1 MWVFLQEAKDLQKVS
16 RLHPDD
22 VLVFM
27 MYPDGWPLNQ
37 HNIVLSA
44 KVFFQGQ
51 CDEYS
56 GIFRQIATCLF
67 AVIRVFSV
75 KPHTTF
81 FLGHRF
87 LAHVSLY
94 HSRIPWKIYILHHVM
109 LGLKTRIIA
118 QVLAYALTAIE
129 REPELGTIISTTYTQ
144 WAIICLKK
152 YNLERLTSMFHW
164 KMTKNNAILIF
175 Y

>member
-1 MWVFLQEAKDLQKVS
+1 MKIVVASPMMWFFLQEAKDLQKVS

-37 HNIVLSA
+37 HNIVLSSE
-44 KVFFQGQ
+44 VFFQGQ

-56 GIFRQIATCLF
+56 SIITYQ
-67 AVIRVFSV
+67 
-75 KPHTTF
+75 TTF

-94 HSRIPWKIYILHHVM
+94 HSRIP
-109 LGLKTRIIA
+109 
-118 QVLAYALTAIE
+118 
-129 REPELGTIISTTYTQ
+129 
-144 WAIICLKK
+144 
-152 YNLERLTSMFHW
+152 
-164 KMTKNNAILIF
+164 
-175 Y
+175 